1 MSMTIRGLQTGAG
14 KFFWL
19 VLIGVI
25 LVAINMIAARSP
37 SRVDLTAD
45 QRFTLAEPSI
55 AVAEALDAPVR
66 IELFFSQELPAQFE
80 QMRRDVTDLLADYA
94 QYSNGNISY
103 IFIDPDASEDDK
115 TRATEYGVPEWP
127 LQVSSESELSV
138 RRASTGVV
146 FFYDDEEGDE
156 HTVTVDRM
164 LPGANYE
171 YELTRALRDVTTPED
186 APKTR
191 LGILVGDGGFLDNF
205 LAVPPGPQAP
215 DPEEIKAQISEQLGL
230 FFEEL
235 YDFELVDISSEEGIP
250 EDVAGLFVIG
260 STAEFDHDMLFRLDQ
275 FIMAGNPV
283 AFFVSPYKMQ
293 TQQFD
298 QPGFPPIQLPARNNT
313 GLDELLQAYGVRMNL
328 DAVVEMNLMSAQ
340 VSVEQWM
347 INMGG
352 QQRPIWVP
360 APDPRLPVMSTLSR
374 TSLLV
379 PQMPMVAFLPLD
391 RQRPLSQSSLSL
403 TADAI
408 VARDG
413 ETLQIDEV
421 MATSQSSYR
430 FPSDEDEPPITTQK
444 DSMTELLEGYAENP
458 DNPVWG
464 EEAGDLEQGPFVI
477 AYSLVGHLDSAFP
490 EDADTGSTEAGRV
503 FIVANGHWIQSL
515 LANQSDPLLNPQ
527 SMRMMDPGAVQQ
539 VQQYLRSSE
548 MLFRNTADW
557 LAQDSALVRIRAREE
572 PAYIDSDRLTESE
585 KNQYK
590 FFNIAGLPLVFSFL
604 GLCGFLIRQFRRG
617 RLEAQY
623 SQPSKS

>member
-14 KFFWL
+14 KFLWLAL
-19 VLIGVI
+19 VLII
-25 LVAINMIAARSP
+25 IVAINMIAGRSP
-37 SRVDLTAD
+37 SRVDLTSD

-55 AVAEALDAPVR
+55 AVAESLDAPVR

-94 QYSNGNISY
+94 QYSNDNISY
-103 IFIDPDASEDDK
+103 LFIDPDGSEDDK

-138 RRASTGVV
+138 RRASTGLV
-146 FFYDDEEGDE
+146 FFYDDEDGEE
-156 HTVTVDRM
+156 HTVTVERM

-171 YELTRALRDVTTPED
+171 YELTRALRDVITPDD

-205 LAVPPGPQAP
+205 LNVPPGPQAP
-215 DPEEIKAQISEQLGL
+215 DPEQIKAQISEQLGL

-235 YDFELVDISSEEGIP
+235 YEFELVDITSEDGIP
-250 EDVAGLFVIG
+250 EEIAGLFVIG
-260 STAEFDHDMLFRLDQ
+260 STAEFDHDMLLRLDQ

-283 AFFVSPYKMQ
+283 ALFVSPYKMQ

-298 QPGFPPIQLPARNNT
+298 QPGFPPIQLPAQNET
-313 GLDELLQAYGVRMNL
+313 GLEELLQAYGVRMNR
-328 DAVVEMNLMSAQ
+328 DAIIEMNLMSAQ

-347 INMGG
+347 IDMGG

-360 APDPRLPVMSTLSR
+360 APDPRMPVLSTLSR

-379 PQMPMVAFLPLD
+379 PQMPMVALLPLD

-408 VARDG
+408 VLSDE
-413 ETLQIDEV
+413 ETLQVDEV
-421 MATSQSSYR
+421 MATSSSSYR
-430 FPSDEDEPPITTQK
+430 FPVNDDDPPITTQK
-444 DSMTELLEGYAENP
+444 EDLAEFLEGYAENP

-464 EEAGDLEQGPFVI
+464 EREEELEPGPFVV
-477 AYSLVGHLDSAFP
+477 AYSLVGQLNSAFSD
-490 EDADTGSTEAGRV
+490 EADITETDAGRV
-503 FIVANGHWIQSL
+503 FVIANGHWIQAL
-515 LANQSDPLLNPQ
+515 LANQNDPLLNPQ

-548 MLFRNTADW
+548 LLFRNTADW

-590 FFNIAGLPLVFSFL
+590 FFNIAGIPLVFSFL

-623 SQPSKS
+623 SEPNRS